1 MLTVAAALTCTL
13 KVEASHGI
21 LQPGQQHCS
30 RPDCYGKIPRRA
42 RRISPF
48 LCLSQT
54 EAPALQQNCLCGK
67 VLIWIKGG
75 ECVGNIDSRSPSS
88 PPSRAVVEITCV
100 ITVAPP
106 FPGDKGVNGCLLC
119 KESAAVPL
127 C

>member
-1 MLTVAAALTCTL
+1 MKFCSQGSNSAAVLTVME
-13 KVEASHGI
+13 KY
-21 LQPGQQHCS
+21 CS
-30 RPDCYGKIPRRA
+30 ELGEFLLFSAFLRPKHRR
-42 RRISPF
+42 
-48 LCLSQT
+48 
-54 EAPALQQNCLCGK
+54 LQQNCLCGK

-88 PPSRAVVEITCV
+88 PLSRAVVEITRV
-100 ITVAPP
+100 IMLAPP